1 MTSLVA
7 HASAKTLKE
16 KKREEEEKK
25 KKRTVQDWES
35 GKWRRIDSSGER
47 PPVSASARQAR
58 LSI

>member
-25 KKRTVQDWES
+25 KKKNRAGLGVGEME
-35 GKWRRIDSSGER
+35 KNRLEWRA
-47 PPVSASARQAR
+47 SASFC
-58 LSI
+58 